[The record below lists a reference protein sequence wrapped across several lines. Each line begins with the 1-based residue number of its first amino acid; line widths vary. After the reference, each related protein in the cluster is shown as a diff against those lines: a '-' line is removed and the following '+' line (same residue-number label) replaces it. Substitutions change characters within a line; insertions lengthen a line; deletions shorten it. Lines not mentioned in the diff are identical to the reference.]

1 MKTSK
6 DTVGTKLKSANENYG
21 YRSDEP
27 RTTQPA
33 SLHAMSSEAGVP
45 EQRSSRQPHQESDH
59 RQLGPANHPQVSFNV
74 ASPKKVRNVTLV

>member
-27 RTTQPA
+27 KGPPALSGWVWTAVRSGREGVSEEAHRTPVLKTSA
-33 SLHAMSSEAGVP
+33 
-45 EQRSSRQPHQESDH
+45 
-59 RQLGPANHPQVSFNV
+59 
-74 ASPKKVRNVTLV
+74 